1 MGIVRRSMGTMMSRY
16 TGRDRSGSMERN
28 KGSSMGR
35 ESRNSHAISS
45 MGNCMSVL
53 NSLVRHLEKPSC
65 YDEVLIQPARLR
77 FQQYVSL
84 AFISIIFLI
93 DFIYLHLFIQL
104 ESQQGHPYHFL
115 TFSFIFLFD
124 RMPISHQDLSSF
136 VLSLISIFITLPH
149 FFFCFPLYVEH
160 TKLEIGNQDRSIFSL
175 ALFFHVKG

>member
-1 MGIVRRSMGTMMSRY
+1 MNTNKDTTKNKAEMNKGTLNMGMSMETSMMKYKGIIMMMNMGIVRRSMGTMMSRY

-93 DFIYLHLFIQL
+93 AFIYLHLFI
-104 ESQQGHPYHFL
+104 
-115 TFSFIFLFD
+115 
-124 RMPISHQDLSSF
+124 
-136 VLSLISIFITLPH
+136 
-149 FFFCFPLYVEH
+149 
-160 TKLEIGNQDRSIFSL
+160 
-175 ALFFHVKG
+175 

>member
-1 MGIVRRSMGTMMSRY
+1 MNTNKDTTKNKAEMNKGTLNMGMSMETSMMKYKGIIMMMNMGIVRRSMGTMMSRY

-93 DFIYLHLFIQL
+93 DFIYLHLFI
-104 ESQQGHPYHFL
+104 
-115 TFSFIFLFD
+115 
-124 RMPISHQDLSSF
+124 
-136 VLSLISIFITLPH
+136 
-149 FFFCFPLYVEH
+149 
-160 TKLEIGNQDRSIFSL
+160 
-175 ALFFHVKG
+175 